1 MIRIAIALALI
12 TTPTYAQQMAQPVP
26 IEQSRE
32 QFKRD
37 CRLHSPQ
44 GEKRAAWLASC
55 RREAP

>member
-1 MIRIAIALALI
+1 MKLAIIAIVLI
-12 TTPTYAQQMAQPVP
+12 ATPVAAQQMAQRVP
-26 IEQSRE
+26 IEQQRE

-37 CRLHSPQ
+37 CRLMAPQ